1 MCFMYAENRLIH
13 LWIMD
18 FKSTLFSQ
26 LQTLIRSGLSFS
38 RAFELI
44 IEGAKAKEKAMYVRI
59 FDEVVSGKELW
70 RSLETET
77 VFTELDRNV
86 VRIGEETGRLV
97 ESLEFLTEYYRKRE
111 EQKRMVTS
119 ALSYP
124 IITLS
129 VAVIVLVF
137 MLLVVV
143 PMFEQVYARMG
154 GELPAVTRQ
163 IIRMSESA
171 PAVLG
176 IIFLLGLSLYGLRRI
191 YGTSDRY
198 QSISSGIIMKL
209 PLVSGLVRKYQV
221 SRFCRIMHLLVSSDV
236 PILHSLYLMQG
247 IIAFYPYRKSI
258 VEICRMIEKGRTLT
272 DGMGQYETL
281 YGKRFLVLLKVGEET
296 NSLEQMLLTQAND
309 TNAELEH
316 QIKQLNNI
324 IEPFLILVIGIIVA
338 FVLIAM
344 YMPMFKL
351 GMTIQ

>member
-1 MCFMYAENRLIH
+1 
-13 LWIMD
+13 MD
-18 FKSTLFSQ
+18 FKRTFFSQ

-44 IEGAKAKEKAMYVRI
+44 IEGAKTKEKALYVRI

-70 RSLETET
+70 RSLEADKA
-77 VFTELDRNV
+77 FTELDRSV

-97 ESLEFLTEYYRKRE
+97 DALEFLTDYYQKRE

-124 IITLS
+124 IITFS
-129 VAVIVLVF
+129 IAVIVLVF

-154 GELPAVTRQ
+154 GELPAITRQ
-163 IIRMSESA
+163 IIGMSESA

-176 IIFLLGLSLYGLRRI
+176 IMVLLGLSMYGVRHMF
-191 YGTSDRY
+191 GSSDKY
-198 QSISSGIIMKL
+198 QSITSGIVMRL
-209 PLVSGLVRKYQV
+209 PLVSGLIRKYQV
-221 SRFCRIMHLLVSSDV
+221 SRFSRIMHLLVSSDV
-236 PILHSLYLMQG
+236 PILQALYLMRG
-247 IIAFYPYRKSI
+247 IITFYPYRQSI
-258 VEICRMIEKGRTLT
+258 EEVCRMIEKGQTLT
-272 DGMGQYETL
+272 GCMDKYENL

-296 NSLEQMLLTQAND
+296 NSIEQMLLTQAND

-316 QIKQLNNI
+316 EIKQLNNI
-324 IEPFLILVIGIIVA
+324 VEPFLILAIGIIVA

-351 GMTIQ
+351 GTIGSL

>member
-1 MCFMYAENRLIH
+1 
-13 LWIMD
+13 MD
-18 FKSTLFSQ
+18 FKRTFFSQ

-44 IEGAKAKEKAMYVRI
+44 IEGAKTKEKALYVRI

-70 RSLETET
+70 RSLEADKA
-77 VFTELDRNV
+77 FTELDRSV

-97 ESLEFLTEYYRKRE
+97 DALEFLTDYYQKRE

-129 VAVIVLVF
+129 IAVIVLVF

-154 GELPAVTRQ
+154 GELPAITRQ
-163 IIRMSESA
+163 IIGMSESA

-176 IIFLLGLSLYGLRRI
+176 IMVILGLSMYGVRHMF
-191 YGTSDRY
+191 GSSDKY
-198 QSISSGIIMKL
+198 QSITSWIVMRL
-209 PLVSGLVRKYQV
+209 PLVSGLIRKYQV
-221 SRFCRIMHLLVSSDV
+221 SRFSRIMHLLVSSDV
-236 PILHSLYLMQG
+236 PILQALYLMRG
-247 IIAFYPYRKSI
+247 IITFYPYRQSI
-258 VEICRMIEKGRTLT
+258 EEVCRMIEKGQTLT
-272 DGMGQYETL
+272 GGMDKYENL

-296 NSLEQMLLTQAND
+296 NSIEQMLLTQAND

-316 QIKQLNNI
+316 EIKQLNNI
-324 IEPFLILVIGIIVA
+324 VEPFLILAIGIIVA

-351 GMTIQ
+351 GTIGSL

>member
-1 MCFMYAENRLIH
+1 
-13 LWIMD
+13 MD
-18 FKSTLFSQ
+18 FKRTFFSQ

-44 IEGAKAKEKAMYVRI
+44 IEGAKTKEKALYVRI

-70 RSLETET
+70 RSLEADKA
-77 VFTELDRNV
+77 FTELDRSV

-97 ESLEFLTEYYRKRE
+97 DALEFLTDYYQKRE

-129 VAVIVLVF
+129 IAVIVLVF

-143 PMFEQVYARMG
+143 PMFEHVYARMG
-154 GELPAVTRQ
+154 GELPAITRQ
-163 IIRMSESA
+163 IIGMSESA

-176 IIFLLGLSLYGLRRI
+176 IMVLLGLSMYGVRHMF
-191 YGTSDRY
+191 GSSDKY
-198 QSISSGIIMKL
+198 QSITSGIVMRL
-209 PLVSGLVRKYQV
+209 PLVSGLIRKYQV
-221 SRFCRIMHLLVSSDV
+221 SRFSRIMHLLVSSDV
-236 PILHSLYLMQG
+236 PILQALYLMRG
-247 IIAFYPYRKSI
+247 IITFYPYRQSI
-258 VEICRMIEKGRTLT
+258 EEVCRMIEKGQTLT
-272 DGMGQYETL
+272 GGMDKYENL

-296 NSLEQMLLTQAND
+296 NSIEQMLLTQAND

-316 QIKQLNNI
+316 EIKQLNNI
-324 IEPFLILVIGIIVA
+324 VEPFLILAIGIIVA

-351 GMTIQ
+351 GTIGSL

>member
-1 MCFMYAENRLIH
+1 
-13 LWIMD
+13 MD
-18 FKSTLFSQ
+18 FKRTFFSQ

-44 IEGAKAKEKAMYVRI
+44 IEGAKTKEKALYVRI

-70 RSLETET
+70 RSLKADKA
-77 VFTELDRNV
+77 FTELDRSV

-97 ESLEFLTEYYRKRE
+97 DALEFLTDYYQKRE

-129 VAVIVLVF
+129 IAVIVLVF

-176 IIFLLGLSLYGLRRI
+176 IMVLIGLSMYGVRHMF
-191 YGTSDRY
+191 GSSDKY
-198 QSISSGIIMKL
+198 QSIMSGILMKL
-209 PLVSGLVRKYQV
+209 PLVSGLIRKYQI

-236 PILHSLYLMQG
+236 SIIRALNLIQG
-247 IIAFYPYRKSI
+247 IISFYPYRKSI
-258 VEICRMIEKGRTLT
+258 EEVCFMIERGQSLT
-272 DGMGQYETL
+272 DSIGRYENL
-281 YGKRFLVLLKVGEET
+281 YGKRLLVLLKVGEET
-296 NSLEQMLLTQAND
+296 NSLEQILLTQAND
-309 TNAELEH
+309 SNAELEH
-316 QIKQLNNI
+316 EIKQLNNI
-324 IEPFLILVIGIIVA
+324 VEPFLILTIGFIVA

-344 YMPMFKL
+344 YMPMFRMGNFL
-351 GMTIQ
+351 Y

>member
-1 MCFMYAENRLIH
+1 
-13 LWIMD
+13 MD
-18 FKSTLFSQ
+18 FKRTFFSQ

-44 IEGAKAKEKAMYVRI
+44 IEGAKTKEKALYVRI

-70 RSLETET
+70 RSLEADKA
-77 VFTELDRNV
+77 FTELDRSV
-86 VRIGEETGRLV
+86 VRIGEETGGLV
-97 ESLEFLTEYYRKRE
+97 DALEFLTDYYQKRE

-129 VAVIVLVF
+129 IAVIVLVF

-154 GELPAVTRQ
+154 GELPAITRK
-163 IIRMSESA
+163 IIGMSESA

-176 IIFLLGLSLYGLRRI
+176 IMVLCGLSMYVVRHMFGS
-191 YGTSDRY
+191 SDKY
-198 QSISSGIIMKL
+198 QSITSGIIMSL
-209 PLVSGLVRKYQV
+209 PMVSGLIRKYQV
-221 SRFCRIMHLLVSSDV
+221 SRFSRIMHLLVSSDV
-236 PILHSLYLMQG
+236 PILQALSLMRG
-247 IIAFYPYRKSI
+247 IITFYPYRQSI
-258 VEICRMIEKGRTLT
+258 EDVCQMIEKGRTLT
-272 DGMGQYETL
+272 DGLSRYENL

-296 NSLEQMLLTQAND
+296 NSIEQMLLTQAND

-316 QIKQLNNI
+316 EIKQLNNI
-324 IEPFLILVIGIIVA
+324 VEPLLILCIGIIVA

-351 GMTIQ
+351 GMTI

>member
-1 MCFMYAENRLIH
+1 
-13 LWIMD
+13 MD
-18 FKSTLFSQ
+18 FKRIFFSQ

-44 IEGAKAKEKAMYVRI
+44 IEGAKTKEKALYVRI

-70 RSLETET
+70 RSLEADKA
-77 VFTELDRNV
+77 FTELDRSV

-97 ESLEFLTEYYRKRE
+97 DALEFLTDYYQKRE

-119 ALSYP
+119 ALIYP

-129 VAVIVLVF
+129 IAVIVLVF

-154 GELPAVTRQ
+154 GELPAITRQ
-163 IIRMSESA
+163 IIGMSESA

-176 IIFLLGLSLYGLRRI
+176 IMVLLGLSMYGVRHMFGSSDKYQRI
-191 YGTSDRY
+191 A
-198 QSISSGIIMKL
+198 SGIVMRL
-209 PLVSGLVRKYQV
+209 PLVSGLIRKYQV
-221 SRFCRIMHLLVSSDV
+221 SRFSRIMHLLVSSDV
-236 PILHSLYLMQG
+236 PILQALYLMRG
-247 IIAFYPYRKSI
+247 IITFYPYRQSI
-258 VEICRMIEKGRTLT
+258 EEVCRMIEKGQTLT
-272 DGMGQYETL
+272 GGMDKYENL

-296 NSLEQMLLTQAND
+296 NSIEQMLLTQAND

-316 QIKQLNNI
+316 EIKQLNNI
-324 IEPFLILVIGIIVA
+324 VEPFLILAIGIIVA

-351 GMTIQ
+351 GMTI

>member
-1 MCFMYAENRLIH
+1 
-13 LWIMD
+13 MD
-18 FKSTLFSQ
+18 FKRTFFSQ

-44 IEGAKAKEKAMYVRI
+44 IEGAKTKEKALYVRI

-70 RSLETET
+70 RSLEADKA
-77 VFTELDRNV
+77 FTELDRSV

-97 ESLEFLTEYYRKRE
+97 DALEFLTDYYQKRE

-129 VAVIVLVF
+129 IAVIVLVF

-154 GELPAVTRQ
+154 GELPAVTQQ

-176 IIFLLGLSLYGLRRI
+176 IMVLLGLSMYGIRHMF
-191 YGTSDRY
+191 GSSDKY
-198 QSISSGIIMKL
+198 QSITSGVLMRL
-209 PLVSGLVRKYQV
+209 PLVSGLIRKYQV
-221 SRFCRIMHLLVSSDV
+221 SRFSRIMHLLVSSDV
-236 PILHSLYLMQG
+236 PILQALYLMRG
-247 IIAFYPYRKSI
+247 IITFYPYRQSI
-258 VEICRMIEKGRTLT
+258 EEVCRMIEKGQTLT
-272 DGMGQYETL
+272 GGMDKYENL

-296 NSLEQMLLTQAND
+296 NSIEQMLLTQAND

-316 QIKQLNNI
+316 EIKQLNNI
-324 IEPFLILVIGIIVA
+324 VEPFLILAIGIIVA

-344 YMPMFKL
+344 YMPMFKM

>member
-1 MCFMYAENRLIH
+1 
-13 LWIMD
+13 MD
-18 FKSTLFSQ
+18 FKRTFFSQ

-44 IEGAKAKEKAMYVRI
+44 IEGAKTKEKALYVRI

-70 RSLETET
+70 RSLEADKA
-77 VFTELDRNV
+77 FTELDRSV

-97 ESLEFLTEYYRKRE
+97 DALEFLTDYYQKRE

-129 VAVIVLVF
+129 IAVIVLVF

-154 GELPAVTRQ
+154 GELPAITRQ
-163 IIRMSESA
+163 IIGMSESA

-176 IIFLLGLSLYGLRRI
+176 IMVLLGLSMYGVWHMF
-191 YGTSDRY
+191 GSSDKY
-198 QSISSGIIMKL
+198 QSITSGIVMRL
-209 PLVSGLVRKYQV
+209 PMVSGLIRKYQV
-221 SRFCRIMHLLVSSDV
+221 SRFSRIMHLLVSSDV
-236 PILHSLYLMQG
+236 PILHALYLMRG
-247 IIAFYPYRKSI
+247 IITFYPYRQSI
-258 VEICRMIEKGRTLT
+258 EEVCRMIEKGQTLT
-272 DGMGQYETL
+272 GGMDKYENL

-296 NSLEQMLLTQAND
+296 NSIEQMLLTQAND

-316 QIKQLNNI
+316 EIKQLNNI
-324 IEPFLILVIGIIVA
+324 VEPFLILAIGIIVA

-351 GMTIQ
+351 GMTI

>member
-1 MCFMYAENRLIH
+1 MG
-13 LWIMD
+13 
-18 FKSTLFSQ
+18 FKRTFFFQ

-44 IEGAKAKEKAMYVRI
+44 IEGAKTKEKALYVRI

-70 RSLETET
+70 RSLEADKA
-77 VFTELDRNV
+77 FTELDRSI

-97 ESLEFLTEYYRKRE
+97 DALAFLTDYYQKRE

-119 ALSYP
+119 ALIYP

-129 VAVIVLVF
+129 IAVIVLVF

-154 GELPAVTRQ
+154 GELPSVTRQ

-176 IIFLLGLSLYGLRRI
+176 IVFLLGLLMYGVRHLF
-191 YGTSDRY
+191 GSSDKY
-198 QSISSGIIMKL
+198 QSIISGILMNL
-209 PLVSGLVRKYQV
+209 PIVSGIVRKYQV

-236 PILHSLYLMQG
+236 TILQSLCLLRG
-247 IIAFYPYRKSI
+247 IMTFYPYRKSI
-258 VEICRMIEKGRTLT
+258 IEACLMIEQGQTFT
-272 DGMGQYETL
+272 DCMSQYESL
-281 YGKRFLVLLKVGEET
+281 YGKPFLVMLKVGEET
-296 NSLEQMLLTQAND
+296 NSLEQMFHIQAND
-309 TNAELEH
+309 LTAELEH
-316 QIKQLNNI
+316 EIEQLNNI
-324 IEPFLILVIGIIVA
+324 TEPCLILAIGAIVA
-338 FVLIAM
+338 FILIAM

-351 GMTIQ
+351 GMTI

>member
-1 MCFMYAENRLIH
+1 
-13 LWIMD
+13 MD
-18 FKSTLFSQ
+18 FKRTFFSQ

-44 IEGAKAKEKAMYVRI
+44 IEGARTKEKALYVRI

-70 RSLETET
+70 RSLEADKA
-77 VFTELDRNV
+77 FTELDRSV

-97 ESLEFLTEYYRKRE
+97 DALEFLTDYYQKRE

-129 VAVIVLVF
+129 IAVIVLVF

-154 GELPAVTRQ
+154 GEVPAITRQ
-163 IIRMSESA
+163 IIGMSESA

-176 IIFLLGLSLYGLRRI
+176 IMVLLGLSMYGVRHMF
-191 YGTSDRY
+191 GSSDKY
-198 QSISSGIIMKL
+198 QSITSGVLMRL
-209 PLVSGLVRKYQV
+209 PLVSGLIRKYQA
-221 SRFCRIMHLLVSSDV
+221 SRFSRIMHLLVSSDV
-236 PILHSLYLMQG
+236 PILQALYLMRG
-247 IIAFYPYRKSI
+247 IITFYPYRQSI
-258 VEICRMIEKGRTLT
+258 EDVCQMIEKGQTLT
-272 DGMGQYETL
+272 DGMSRYENL
-281 YGKRFLVLLKVGEET
+281 YGKHFLVLLKVGEET
-296 NSLEQMLLTQAND
+296 NSIEQMLLTQAND

-316 QIKQLNNI
+316 EIKQLNNI
-324 IEPFLILVIGIIVA
+324 VEPFLILAIGIIVA

-351 GMTIQ
+351 GMTI

>member
-1 MCFMYAENRLIH
+1 
-13 LWIMD
+13 MD
-18 FKSTLFSQ
+18 FKRTFFSQ

-44 IEGAKAKEKAMYVRI
+44 IEGAKTKEKALYVRI

-70 RSLETET
+70 RSLEADKA
-77 VFTELDRNV
+77 FTELDRSV

-97 ESLEFLTEYYRKRE
+97 DALEFLTDYYQKRE

-129 VAVIVLVF
+129 IAVIVLVF

-154 GELPAVTRQ
+154 GELPAITRQ
-163 IIRMSESA
+163 IIGMSESA

-176 IIFLLGLSLYGLRRI
+176 IMVLLGLSMYGVRHMS
-191 YGTSDRY
+191 GSSDKY
-198 QSISSGIIMKL
+198 QSITSGIVMRL
-209 PLVSGLVRKYQV
+209 PLASGLIRKYQV
-221 SRFCRIMHLLVSSDV
+221 SRFSRIMYLLVSSDV
-236 PILHSLYLMQG
+236 PILQALYLMRG
-247 IIAFYPYRKSI
+247 IITFYPYRQSI
-258 VEICRMIEKGRTLT
+258 EEVCQMIEKGETLT
-272 DGMGQYETL
+272 GGMSRYENL

-296 NSLEQMLLTQAND
+296 NSIEQMLLTQAND
-309 TNAELEH
+309 TNGELEYE
-316 QIKQLNNI
+316 IKQLNNI
-324 IEPFLILVIGIIVA
+324 VEPFLILAIGIIVA
-338 FVLIAM
+338 FVLITM

-351 GMTIQ
+351 GVSIGY

>member
-1 MCFMYAENRLIH
+1 
-13 LWIMD
+13 MD
-18 FKSTLFSQ
+18 FKRTFFSQ

-44 IEGAKAKEKAMYVRI
+44 IEGAKTKEKALYVRI

-70 RSLETET
+70 RSLEADKA
-77 VFTELDRNV
+77 FTELDRSV

-97 ESLEFLTEYYRKRE
+97 DALEFLTDYYQKRE

-129 VAVIVLVF
+129 IAVIVLVF

-154 GELPAVTRQ
+154 GELPAITRK
-163 IIRMSESA
+163 IIGMSESA

-176 IIFLLGLSLYGLRRI
+176 IMVLLGLSMYGVRHMF
-191 YGTSDRY
+191 GSSDKY
-198 QSISSGIIMKL
+198 QSITSGIVMRL
-209 PLVSGLVRKYQV
+209 PLVSGLIRKYQV
-221 SRFCRIMHLLVSSDV
+221 SRFSRIMHLLVSSDV
-236 PILHSLYLMQG
+236 PILQALYLMRG
-247 IIAFYPYRKSI
+247 IITFYPYRQSI
-258 VEICRMIEKGRTLT
+258 EEVCRMIEKGQTLT
-272 DGMGQYETL
+272 GGMDKYENL

-296 NSLEQMLLTQAND
+296 NSIEQMLLTQAND

-316 QIKQLNNI
+316 EIKQLNNI
-324 IEPFLILVIGIIVA
+324 VEPFLILAIGIIVA

-344 YMPMFKL
+344 YMPMFKM

>member
-1 MCFMYAENRLIH
+1 
-13 LWIMD
+13 MD
-18 FKSTLFSQ
+18 FKRTFFSQ

-44 IEGAKAKEKAMYVRI
+44 IEGAKTKEKALYVRI

-70 RSLETET
+70 RSLEADKA
-77 VFTELDRNV
+77 FTELDRSV

-97 ESLEFLTEYYRKRE
+97 DALEFLTDYYQKRE

-129 VAVIVLVF
+129 IAVIVLVF

-154 GELPAVTRQ
+154 GELPAITRQ
-163 IIRMSESA
+163 IIGMSESA

-176 IIFLLGLSLYGLRRI
+176 IMVLLGLSMYGVWHMF
-191 YGTSDRY
+191 GSSDKY
-198 QSISSGIIMKL
+198 QSITSGIVMRL
-209 PLVSGLVRKYQV
+209 PMVSGLIRKYQV
-221 SRFCRIMHLLVSSDV
+221 SRFSRIMHLLVSSDV
-236 PILHSLYLMQG
+236 PILHALYLMRG
-247 IIAFYPYRKSI
+247 IITFYPYRQSI
-258 VEICRMIEKGRTLT
+258 EEVCQMIEKGQTLT
-272 DGMGQYETL
+272 GGMDKYENL

-296 NSLEQMLLTQAND
+296 NSIEQMLLTQAND

-316 QIKQLNNI
+316 EIKQLNNI
-324 IEPFLILVIGIIVA
+324 VEPFLILAIGIIVA

-351 GMTIQ
+351 GMTI

>member
-1 MCFMYAENRLIH
+1 
-13 LWIMD
+13 MD
-18 FKSTLFSQ
+18 FKRTFFSQ

-44 IEGAKAKEKAMYVRI
+44 IEGAKTKEKALYVRI

-70 RSLETET
+70 RSLEADKA
-77 VFTELDRNV
+77 FTELDRSV

-97 ESLEFLTEYYRKRE
+97 DALEFLTDYYQKRE

-129 VAVIVLVF
+129 IAVIVLVF

-154 GELPAVTRQ
+154 GELPAITRK
-163 IIRMSESA
+163 IIGMSESA

-176 IIFLLGLSLYGLRRI
+176 IMVLLGLSMYGVRNMF
-191 YGTSDRY
+191 GSSDKY
-198 QSISSGIIMKL
+198 QSITSGIVMRL
-209 PLVSGLVRKYQV
+209 PLVSGLIRKYQV
-221 SRFCRIMHLLVSSDV
+221 SRFSRIMHLLVSSDV
-236 PILHSLYLMQG
+236 PILQALYLMRG
-247 IIAFYPYRKSI
+247 IITFYPYRQSI
-258 VEICRMIEKGRTLT
+258 EEVCRMIEKGQTLT
-272 DGMGQYETL
+272 GGMDKYENL

-296 NSLEQMLLTQAND
+296 NSIEQMLLTQAND

-316 QIKQLNNI
+316 EIKQLNNI
-324 IEPFLILVIGIIVA
+324 VEPFLILAIGIIVA

-351 GMTIQ
+351 GMTI

>member
-1 MCFMYAENRLIH
+1 
-13 LWIMD
+13 MD
-18 FKSTLFSQ
+18 FKRTFFSQ

-44 IEGAKAKEKAMYVRI
+44 IEGAKTKEKALYVRI

-70 RSLETET
+70 RSLE
-77 VFTELDRNV
+77 VDKAFTELDRSV

-97 ESLEFLTEYYRKRE
+97 DALEFLTDYYQKRE

-129 VAVIVLVF
+129 IAVIVLVF

-154 GELPAVTRQ
+154 GELPAITRQ
-163 IIRMSESA
+163 IIGMSESA

-176 IIFLLGLSLYGLRRI
+176 IMVLLGLSMYGVRHMF
-191 YGTSDRY
+191 GSSDKY
-198 QSISSGIIMKL
+198 QSITSGIVMRL
-209 PLVSGLVRKYQV
+209 PLASGLIRKYQV
-221 SRFCRIMHLLVSSDV
+221 SRFSRIMHLLVSSDV
-236 PILHSLYLMQG
+236 PILQALYLMRG
-247 IIAFYPYRKSI
+247 IITFYPYRQSI
-258 VEICRMIEKGRTLT
+258 EEVCQMIEKGETLT
-272 DGMGQYETL
+272 GGMSRYENL

-296 NSLEQMLLTQAND
+296 NSIEQMLLTQAND
-309 TNAELEH
+309 TNAELEYE
-316 QIKQLNNI
+316 IKQLNNI
-324 IEPFLILVIGIIVA
+324 VEPFLILAIGIIVA

-351 GMTIQ
+351 GVSIGY

>member
-1 MCFMYAENRLIH
+1 
-13 LWIMD
+13 MD
-18 FKSTLFSQ
+18 FKRTFFSQ

-44 IEGAKAKEKAMYVRI
+44 IEGAKTKEKALYVRI

-70 RSLETET
+70 RSLEADKA
-77 VFTELDRNV
+77 FTELDRSV

-97 ESLEFLTEYYRKRE
+97 DALEFLTDYYQKRE

-129 VAVIVLVF
+129 IAVIVLVF

-154 GELPAVTRQ
+154 GELPAITRQ
-163 IIRMSESA
+163 IIGMSESA

-176 IIFLLGLSLYGLRRI
+176 IMVLLGLSMYGVRHMF
-191 YGTSDRY
+191 GSSDKY
-198 QSISSGIIMKL
+198 QSITSGIVMRL
-209 PLVSGLVRKYQV
+209 PLVSGLIRKYQV
-221 SRFCRIMHLLVSSDV
+221 SRFSRIMHLLVSSDV
-236 PILHSLYLMQG
+236 PILQALYLMRG
-247 IIAFYPYRKSI
+247 IITFYPYRQSI
-258 VEICRMIEKGRTLT
+258 EEVCRMIEKGQTLT
-272 DGMGQYETL
+272 DGMDKYENL

-296 NSLEQMLLTQAND
+296 NSIGQMLLTQAND

-316 QIKQLNNI
+316 EIKQLNNI
-324 IEPFLILVIGIIVA
+324 VEPFLILAIGIIVA

-351 GMTIQ
+351 GTIGSL

>member
-1 MCFMYAENRLIH
+1 
-13 LWIMD
+13 MD
-18 FKSTLFSQ
+18 FKRTFFSQ

-44 IEGAKAKEKAMYVRI
+44 IEGAKTKEKALYVHI

-70 RSLETET
+70 RSLEADKA
-77 VFTELDRNV
+77 FTELDRSV

-97 ESLEFLTEYYRKRE
+97 DALAFLTDYYQKRE

-119 ALSYP
+119 ALIYP

-129 VAVIVLVF
+129 IAVIVLVF

-154 GELPAVTRQ
+154 GELPAITRQ
-163 IIRMSESA
+163 IISISESA

-176 IIFLLGLSLYGLRRI
+176 IMVLLGLSMYGVR
-191 YGTSDRY
+191 YMFGSSDKY
-198 QSISSGIIMKL
+198 QSITTGVLMRL
-209 PLVSGLVRKYQV
+209 PLISGLIRKYQV
-221 SRFCRIMHLLVSSDV
+221 SRFSRIMHLLVSSDV
-236 PILHSLYLMQG
+236 PILHALYLMRG
-247 IIAFYPYRKSI
+247 IITFYPYRQSI
-258 VEICRMIEKGRTLT
+258 KEVCQMIEKGQTLT
-272 DGMGQYETL
+272 DGMSRYEKI

-296 NSLEQMLLTQAND
+296 NSIEQMLLTQAND

-316 QIKQLNNI
+316 EIKQLNNI
-324 IEPFLILVIGIIVA
+324 VEPFLILSIGIIVA

-351 GMTIQ
+351 GMVI

>member
-1 MCFMYAENRLIH
+1 
-13 LWIMD
+13 MD
-18 FKSTLFSQ
+18 FKRTFFSQ

-44 IEGAKAKEKAMYVRI
+44 IEGAKTKEKALYVRI

-70 RSLETET
+70 RSLEADKA
-77 VFTELDRNV
+77 FTELDRSV
-86 VRIGEETGRLV
+86 VRIGEETGHLV
-97 ESLEFLTEYYRKRE
+97 DALAFLTDYYQKRE

-129 VAVIVLVF
+129 IAVIVLVF

-163 IIRMSESA
+163 IIRLSESA

-176 IIFLLGLSLYGLRRI
+176 IVFLLGLSMYGVRHMF
-191 YGTSDRY
+191 GSSDKY
-198 QSISSGIIMKL
+198 QSITSGIVMRL
-209 PLVSGLVRKYQV
+209 PLVSGLIRKYQV
-221 SRFCRIMHLLVSSDV
+221 SRFSRIMHLLISSDV
-236 PILHSLYLMQG
+236 PILQSLYLMRG
-247 IIAFYPYRKSI
+247 IITFYPYRQSI
-258 VEICRMIEKGRTLT
+258 EEVCRMIEKGQTLT
-272 DGMGQYETL
+272 DGMNRYENL

-296 NSLEQMLLTQAND
+296 NSIEQMLLTQAND

-316 QIKQLNNI
+316 EIKQLNNI
-324 IEPFLILVIGIIVA
+324 VEPFLILAIGIIVA

>member
-1 MCFMYAENRLIH
+1 
-13 LWIMD
+13 MD
-18 FKSTLFSQ
+18 FKRTFFSQ

-44 IEGAKAKEKAMYVRI
+44 IEGAKTKEKALYVRI

-70 RSLETET
+70 RSLEADKA
-77 VFTELDRNV
+77 FTELDRSV

-97 ESLEFLTEYYRKRE
+97 DALAFLTDYYQKRE

-129 VAVIVLVF
+129 IAVIVLVF

-154 GELPAVTRQ
+154 GELPAITRQ
-163 IIRMSESA
+163 IIGMSESA

-176 IIFLLGLSLYGLRRI
+176 IMVLLGLSMYGVRHMF
-191 YGTSDRY
+191 GSSDKY
-198 QSISSGIIMKL
+198 QSITSGVLMRL
-209 PLVSGLVRKYQV
+209 PLVSGLIRKYQV
-221 SRFCRIMHLLVSSDV
+221 SRFSRIMHLLVSSDV
-236 PILHSLYLMQG
+236 PILQALYLMRG
-247 IIAFYPYRKSI
+247 IITFYPYRQSI
-258 VEICRMIEKGRTLT
+258 EDVCQMIEKGQTLT
-272 DGMGQYETL
+272 DGMSRYENL

-296 NSLEQMLLTQAND
+296 NSIEQMLLTQAND

-316 QIKQLNNI
+316 EIKQLNNI
-324 IEPFLILVIGIIVA
+324 VEPLLILCIGIIVA

-351 GMTIQ
+351 GMTF

>member
-1 MCFMYAENRLIH
+1 
-13 LWIMD
+13 MD
-18 FKSTLFSQ
+18 FKRTFFSQ

-44 IEGAKAKEKAMYVRI
+44 IEGAKTKEKALYVRI

-70 RSLETET
+70 RSLEADAA
-77 VFTELDRNV
+77 FTKLDRSV

-97 ESLEFLTEYYRKRE
+97 DALTFLTDYYQKRE

-129 VAVIVLVF
+129 IAIIVLVF

-154 GELPAVTRQ
+154 GELPAITRQ
-163 IIRMSESA
+163 IIGMSESA

-176 IIFLLGLSLYGLRRI
+176 IMVLLGLSMYGVRHMF
-191 YGTSDRY
+191 GSSDKY
-198 QSISSGIIMKL
+198 QSITSGIVMRL
-209 PLVSGLVRKYQV
+209 PLVSGLIRKYQV
-221 SRFCRIMHLLVSSDV
+221 SRFSRIMHLLVSSDV
-236 PILHSLYLMQG
+236 PILQALYLMRG
-247 IIAFYPYRKSI
+247 IITFYPYRQSI
-258 VEICRMIEKGRTLT
+258 EEVCRMIEKGQTLT
-272 DGMGQYETL
+272 GGMNKYENL

-296 NSLEQMLLTQAND
+296 NSIEQMLLTQAND

-316 QIKQLNNI
+316 EIKQLNNI
-324 IEPFLILVIGIIVA
+324 VEPFLILAIGIIVA

-344 YMPMFKL
+344 YMPMFKM

>member
-1 MCFMYAENRLIH
+1 
-13 LWIMD
+13 MD
-18 FKSTLFSQ
+18 FKRTFFSQ

-44 IEGAKAKEKAMYVRI
+44 IEGAKTKEKALYVRI

-70 RSLETET
+70 RSLEADKA
-77 VFTELDRNV
+77 FTELDRSV

-97 ESLEFLTEYYRKRE
+97 DALEFLTDYYQKRE

-129 VAVIVLVF
+129 IAVIVLVF

-154 GELPAVTRQ
+154 GELPAITRQ
-163 IIRMSESA
+163 IIGMSESA

-176 IIFLLGLSLYGLRRI
+176 IMVLLGLSMYGVRHMF
-191 YGTSDRY
+191 GSSDKY
-198 QSISSGIIMKL
+198 QSITSGIVMRL
-209 PLVSGLVRKYQV
+209 PLVSGLIRKYQV
-221 SRFCRIMHLLVSSDV
+221 SRFSRIMHLLVSSDV
-236 PILHSLYLMQG
+236 PILQALYLMRG
-247 IIAFYPYRKSI
+247 IITFYPYRQSI
-258 VEICRMIEKGRTLT
+258 EEVCRMIEKGQTLT
-272 DGMGQYETL
+272 GGMDKYENL

-296 NSLEQMLLTQAND
+296 NSIEQMLLTQAND

-316 QIKQLNNI
+316 EIKQLNNI
-324 IEPFLILVIGIIVA
+324 VEPFLILAIGIIVA

-344 YMPMFKL
+344 YMPMFKM

>member
-1 MCFMYAENRLIH
+1 
-13 LWIMD
+13 MD
-18 FKSTLFSQ
+18 FKRTFFSQ

-44 IEGAKAKEKAMYVRI
+44 IEGAKTKENALYVRI

-70 RSLETET
+70 RSLEADKA
-77 VFTELDRNV
+77 FTELDRSV

-97 ESLEFLTEYYRKRE
+97 DALEFLTDYYQKRE

-129 VAVIVLVF
+129 IAVIVLVF

-154 GELPAVTRQ
+154 GELPAITRQ
-163 IIRMSESA
+163 IIGMSESA

-176 IIFLLGLSLYGLRRI
+176 IMVLLGLSMYGVRHML
-191 YGTSDRY
+191 GSSDKY
-198 QSISSGIIMKL
+198 QSITSGIVMRL
-209 PLVSGLVRKYQV
+209 PLVSGLIRKYQV
-221 SRFCRIMHLLVSSDV
+221 SRFSRIMHLMVSSDV
-236 PILHSLYLMQG
+236 PILQALYLMRG
-247 IIAFYPYRKSI
+247 IITFYPYRQSI
-258 VEICRMIEKGRTLT
+258 EEVCRMIEKGQTLT
-272 DGMGQYETL
+272 GGMDKYENL

-296 NSLEQMLLTQAND
+296 NSIEQMLLTQAND

-316 QIKQLNNI
+316 EIKQLNNI
-324 IEPFLILVIGIIVA
+324 VEPLLILCIGIIVA

>member
-1 MCFMYAENRLIH
+1 
-13 LWIMD
+13 MD
-18 FKSTLFSQ
+18 FKRTFFSQ

-44 IEGAKAKEKAMYVRI
+44 IEGAKTKEKALYVRI

-70 RSLETET
+70 RSLEADKA
-77 VFTELDRNV
+77 FTELDRSV

-97 ESLEFLTEYYRKRE
+97 DALEFLTDYYQKRE

-129 VAVIVLVF
+129 IAVIVLVF

-154 GELPAVTRQ
+154 GELPAITRK
-163 IIRMSESA
+163 IIGMSESA

-176 IIFLLGLSLYGLRRI
+176 IMALLGLSMYGVRHMF
-191 YGTSDRY
+191 GSSDKY
-198 QSISSGIIMKL
+198 QSITSGIVMRL
-209 PLVSGLVRKYQV
+209 PLVSGLIRKYQV
-221 SRFCRIMHLLVSSDV
+221 SRFSRIMHLLVSSDV
-236 PILHSLYLMQG
+236 PILQALYLMRG
-247 IIAFYPYRKSI
+247 IITFYPYRQSI
-258 VEICRMIEKGRTLT
+258 EEVCRMIEKGQTLT
-272 DGMGQYETL
+272 GGMDKYENL

-296 NSLEQMLLTQAND
+296 NSIEQMLLTQAND

-316 QIKQLNNI
+316 EIKQLNNI
-324 IEPFLILVIGIIVA
+324 VEPFLILAIGIIVA

-344 YMPMFKL
+344 YMPMFKM